1 MDYIAAPRKAPTMSS
16 GPLTPPVDLDTLDA
30 FLRSDRAPSDC
41 MDISEID
48 GFLAALVVGP
58 EPIDWDE
65 ALSVIW
71 AGEAPD
77 FADPDESAAI
87 TGTILARHA
96 EIAAELDADPD
107 NYAPVFW
114 EDYAGTTITED
125 WAVGF
130 MQAVGLRPDA
140 WKPLLRDGD
149 SAMLLI
155 PIGIIAGMAEPEI
168 RLDADLPDALLDD
181 LVANADSVL
190 PACVRGLYA
199 YWRGRRAD
207 GAARN

>member
-1 MDYIAAPRKAPTMSS
+1 MSS
-16 GPLTPPVDLDTLDA
+16 TPLTPPVDLDTLDA

-48 GFLAALVVGP
+48 GFLAAMVVGP

-77 FADPDESAAI
+77 FANPDESAAI
-87 TGTILARHA
+87 TGTILARHG

-107 NYAPVFW
+107 SYAPVFW

-130 MQAVGLRPDA
+130 MQAVGQRSDA
-140 WKPLLRDGD
+140 WKPLLRDE
-149 SAMLLI
+149 SAAMLLI
-155 PIGIIAGMAEPEI
+155 PIGIIAGLAEPDI
-168 RLDADLPDALLDD
+168 RLDAALPDSLMDD

-190 PACVRGLYA
+190 PACVRGLHA
-199 YWRGRRAD
+199 FWRGRRTDPPREANQ
-207 GAARN
+207 A